1 MKARLLLML
10 ALIIGA
16 ALLARGAAAQP
27 TTMTDPSIFGGGWAH
42 DVAVDPGSNRV
53 YVTATYP
60 VNTPRV
66 AVIDGGSNTV
76 VATVPVGL
84 SPLGIAVN
92 LATSRVYVTGRDS
105 DNVTVIDGA
114 TNTVM
119 ATVPV
124 GLSPVGV
131 AVNPTTNL
139 IYVANWEGDS
149 VSVIDGGSNTVV
161 ATVPAGD
168 WPYGVAVDPV
178 TNRIY
183 VTNAAHNGTVSVID
197 GGSNTVVATIPVG
210 SSPLHVAVNPA
221 TNRIYVASSVIDG
234 QSNAVVATLPWG
246 SGRRD
251 VAVNPTTNRIYVAAD
266 RVWVIDGAT
275 NSVLYSLGTAYGAMV
290 GGVAVNPAAGLV
302 YVTACGLGCWV
313 EALHDSPGAAPPPA
327 PSPAPLPPPTPAP
340 CPPAPAPPL
349 ADGMEWVALQCG
361 TCNAVTTTY
370 PDNTPVGTIVG
381 AVAPPETLEQL
392 WRFEGDMWAA
402 HSPQFPA
409 ASDLTHI
416 DFLDVVFICVEGAA
430 TFTRP
435 VP

>member
-1 MKARLLLML
+1 MKSRFPLVL
-10 ALIIGA
+10 ALVMGA
-16 ALLARGAAAQP
+16 ALLPRGAAAQP
-27 TTMTDPSIFGGGWAH
+27 TTMPDTAIFGGGWAH
-42 DVAVDPGSNRV
+42 DVAVDAGSNRV
-53 YVTATYP
+53 YATATYP

-76 VATVPVGL
+76 IATVRVGL
-84 SPLGIAVN
+84 SPLGVAVN

-168 WPYGVAVDPV
+168 WPYGVAVDPA

-210 SSPLHVAVNPA
+210 SLPLHVAVNPA

-251 VAVNPTTNRIYVAAD
+251 VAVNPATNRIYVAAD

-275 NSVLYSLGTAYGAMV
+275 NSVLYSLRTAYGAMV
-290 GGVAVNPAAGLV
+290 GGVAVNPATGLI
-302 YVTACGLGCWV
+302 YVTACGVGCWV
-313 EALHDSPGAAPPPA
+313 EALHDSPGAAPPA
-327 PSPAPLPPPTPAP
+327 TASPTPPPAATPTA
-340 CPPAPAPPL
+340 CPPAPAPL
-349 ADGMEWVALQCG
+349 VEDGMEWVALQCG
-361 TCNAVTTTY
+361 TCNAVTATY
-370 PDNTPVGTIVG
+370 PDSTPVGIIAG
-381 AVAPPETLEQL
+381 AVAPPETLRRL
-392 WRFEGDMWAA
+392 WEFEGGTWRGWSAA
-402 HSPQFPA
+402 FPQ
-409 ASDLTHI
+409 ASDLTEV
-416 DFLDVVFICVEGAA
+416 DRLDVVFVCVDGAA

-435 VP
+435 VI